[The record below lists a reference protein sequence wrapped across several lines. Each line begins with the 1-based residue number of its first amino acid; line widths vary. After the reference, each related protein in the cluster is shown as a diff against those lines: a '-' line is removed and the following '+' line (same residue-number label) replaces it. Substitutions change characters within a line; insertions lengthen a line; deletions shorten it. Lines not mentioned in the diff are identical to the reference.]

1 MERGLINQQ
10 PFALEMARR
19 AEQQKMQQSA
29 QQSNFGQLSNTPP
42 MLRPGLIGSVM
53 ESQPMIDRRNAMG
66 VEMVMNL
73 MPGAGLFAGVN
84 SKLANLGKLAQAKS
98 LRSQGSDRNSIL
110 QETGWFKDHD
120 GAWKFEIDDSMSNFT
135 ERGNRAL
142 QNYEKRGIDANMAEH
157 TTNNMYN
164 HPELAKNY
172 PDLYNKSSTK
182 LDPRMDPNSGFFNP
196 SGTQHVPEGRIQVH
210 PGNQARSVQ
219 LHELQHG
226 IQEKAEGGMFAK
238 GSNTYQSSA
247 GEVKFAKTT
256 MLEFADA
263 LKIRKI
269 MKSDGVPAEIAAF
282 RLNNQTGTFPASYSI
297 SLAARKLG
305 HDDDFLREQMKK
317 YAKKHKTAL
326 ASMNKSQKQVRSD
339 YHNSAGEAESRNV
352 EYRKDFTPEQRLKRH
367 PLDTL
372 DVKPEDLIINL
383 GLPPV

>member
-29 QQSNFGQLSNTPP
+29 KRSNFGQLSSTPP
-42 MLRPGLIGSVM
+42 MFRPGLIGSVM

-142 QNYEKRGIDANMAEH
+142 KDYEKHGIGANMAEH

-164 HPELAKNY
+164 HPELEYHY
-172 PDLYNKSSTK
+172 PLLYNQSSTK
-182 LDPRMDPNSGFFNP
+182 LDPRMAPNSGAFNRFGYP
-196 SGTQHVPEGRIQVH
+196 STPEGKIQVH
-210 PGNQARSVQ
+210 PGNNARSVQ

-226 IQEKAEGGMFAK
+226 IQEGAEDGMFAH
-238 GSNTYQSSA
+238 GSNTLQSTP
-247 GEVKFAKTT
+247 GEVKFAKEE
-256 MLEFADA
+256 LVELVGA
-263 LKIRKI
+263 LKIRKV
-269 MKSDGVPAEIAAF
+269 MKSGGVDAETAAW
-282 RLNNQTGTFPASYSI
+282 RVKEQTGIFPESRSI
-297 SLAARKLG
+297 SLAARPL
-305 HDDDFLREQMKK
+305 HDDNFLREQIKK
-317 YAKKHKTAL
+317 WDKKHKTAL
-326 ASMNKSQKQVRSD
+326 ASMNKSRKQVRSD
-339 YHNSAGEAESRNV
+339 YHNSAGEAEARNV